1 MIETKRKTTM
11 SSLKSQEVEDVLVVY
26 FTDAKI
32 LDEAR
37 IQQIGKELMEMAAA
51 SQSKKAGAQLPGR
64 PVHVVRHDRQAG
76 PC

>member
-1 MIETKRKTTM
+1 M

-37 IQQIGKELMEMAAA
+37 IAQIGKELMDMAAHRID
-51 SQSKKAGAQLPGR
+51 QQEDGAQLPGCA
-64 PVHVVRHDRQAG
+64 VHVIRHDRQTGTAE
-76 PC
+76 